1 MKVRLFPLWK
11 PLLKILAARWFLLLW
26 GFAFEKYERSEFIVA
41 FALALGVSGVKPL
54 NQSHKREF
62 SNVVRKSLLCVLA
75 YYFFKS
81 IVSTL
86 FPLIL
91 IFLIA
96 QLSLVKNCP
105 WRNEVKS
112 KSLSFSENQG
122 QFFMKNSDF
131 FLFLIILIILIILR
145 PMKATASKAYRGHI
159 LTDWLLHT
167 DRLTTSYWQIDYF
180 ILTDW
185 LLHTDM
191 IFSCQHNTWKGLSA
205 WQIIWL

>member
-1 MKVRLFPLWK
+1 M
-11 PLLKILAARWFLLLW
+11 
-26 GFAFEKYERSEFIVA
+26 
-41 FALALGVSGVKPL
+41 
-54 NQSHKREF
+54 
-62 SNVVRKSLLCVLA
+62 LA
-75 YYFFKS
+75 YYFFFKS

-112 KSLSFSENQG
+112 KSLSFSEKPRAIFHEKFW
-122 QFFMKNSDF
+122 FFP
-131 FLFLIILIILIILR
+131 FLIILIILIILR

-191 IFSCQHNTWKGLSA
+191 IFYCQHNTWKRLVSMTNNLIVKSNQVVEAGYRINNQWTAFNFA
-205 WQIIWL
+205 WYFKNT

>member
-11 PLLKILAARWFLLLW
+11 PLLKILAARWFLLSW
-26 GFAFEKYERSEFIVA
+26 AFAFKKHERSEFIVA
-41 FALALGVSGVKPL
+41 FGVSGACPWTR
-54 NQSHKREF
+54 SRREF
-62 SNVVRKSLLCVLA
+62 ITVVKKYPLCILA

-112 KSLSFSENQG
+112 KKSLSFSEKTKGN
-122 QFFMKNSDF
+122 FSWKILIFS
-131 FLFLIILIILIILR
+131 FLIILIILIILR